1 MTNLFHDGGR
11 SIRHIIEA
19 VWWCGPA
26 SLAARPIWND
36 VGRRFEA
43 DEMGKDR
50 KMVVVVEA
58 LGDSSISF
66 LSHGIVRTF
75 PLQTVCQLICQ
86 NAAWPNA
93 KFIECQ
99 GMASSHGHKRLISL
113 TLTAALTDEFR

>member
-66 LSHGIVRTF
+66 LLDPLKKRPRLDQGGAAHVILFTRT
-75 PLQTVCQLICQ
+75 QRARAHT
-86 NAAWPNA
+86 
-93 KFIECQ
+93 
-99 GMASSHGHKRLISL
+99 HTH
-113 TLTAALTDEFR
+113 TAAPAAFFK